1 MAFEE
6 PLIMRAVCYDSVE
19 LTGKAEYKFFD
30 DDDDIAGDRV
40 NEKSEEWLCK
50 WILEHSLAS
59 PNYLFFEELNI
70 DSGVSKYY
78 SISKYIIKDRG
89 RPGDIDILLVDR
101 KYPQLSVAFQVKKVK
116 GYIDN
121 DNRSNLYTKNLPDAI
136 EQTKLMYEKYRF
148 HKNYLMLIVPTDA
161 AHRVENYQTFRY
173 NSPFEKK
180 TIYNFSGFGDLPENV
195 GIFIYEIN
203 QPSLN
208 SIDNTGVLSSK
219 AIRLAR
225 GIDQL
230 HDTTERINKLIYSH
244 NK

>member
-19 LTGKAEYKFFD
+19 LTGKTEYKFFD
-30 DDDDIAGDRV
+30 DEDDIAGDRI
-40 NEKSEEWLCK
+40 NEESEVWLCK

-59 PNYLFFEELNI
+59 PKYLFFEELGI
-70 DSGVSKYY
+70 DSSLERYFSVSKYL
-78 SISKYIIKDRG
+78 IKDKG
-89 RPGDIDILLVDR
+89 KPGDIDILLVDR
-101 KYPQLSVAFQVKKVK
+101 KHPQLSVAFQVKKVK
-116 GYIDN
+116 GYIDS
-121 DNRSNLYTKNLPDAI
+121 DNRSKLYTKNLPDVV

-173 NSPFEKK
+173 SSPFEKK
-180 TIYNFSGFGDLPENV
+180 SIYNFNGFGDLPDNI

-208 SIDNTGVLSSK
+208 SIDKTGVLSSK
-219 AIRLAR
+219 AIRLAK

-230 HDTTERINKLIYSH
+230 NDTTERINKYIRSC